1 MKYPLWLKSS
11 VAPPIKRITF
21 HGPFSFHRENAESS
35 GQRIPAHRAKSLARN
50 PARNPAGDCALAHVE
65 ARRSA
70 AHNKKASQMSSI
82 IYLVGLVVVV
92 MFVLSLVGL
101 R

>member
-21 HGPFSFHRENAESS
+21 HGPFSFHQDSAESS
-35 GQRIPAHRAKSLARN
+35 GQCIPAHRAKSL
-50 PARNPAGDCALAHVE
+50 ARNPAGDCALAHVE

-101 R
+101 S